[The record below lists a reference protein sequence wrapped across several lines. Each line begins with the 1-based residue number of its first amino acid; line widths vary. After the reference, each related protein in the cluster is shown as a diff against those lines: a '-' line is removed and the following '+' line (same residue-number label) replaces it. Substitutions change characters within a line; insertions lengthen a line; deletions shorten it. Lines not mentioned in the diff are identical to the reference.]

1 MTHRVPMPGKYLA
14 NAFSLS
20 MITPPA
26 TLRVE
31 ELSAEA
37 FCQEAK
43 NATSAI
49 GHQGTAQVLS
59 TLCGF
64 NIPVNRVS
72 IQLSRGEEVL
82 VFQLLERLPEGKV
95 LTAEEV
101 QQLISQG
108 KVKFLRVTVL

>member
-1 MTHRVPMPGKYLA
+1 MPGKYLA

-20 MITPPA
+20 MLSNLPA

-95 LTAEEV
+95 LGAQEV
-101 QQLISQG
+101 QELVTQG
-108 KVKFLRVTVL
+108 KAKFLRVTVL

>member
-1 MTHRVPMPGKYLA
+1 MPTGKTYLA

-20 MITPPA
+20 MIAQLPA
-26 TLRVE
+26 IIKVE

-64 NIPVNRVS
+64 EVPVSRIA

-95 LTAEEV
+95 LSAQEV
-101 QQLISQG
+101 QELISQG